1 MLKAW
6 LAHPLTKGLD
16 IDDPR
21 TTHLRLQI
29 IQEKSFLRQIYQEW
43 YQSLALVLPRGEGA
57 VLELGAGAGFM
68 KDFIPELITSE
79 VFHCPNIRAVLDA
92 SRLPFAARSLRGIVM
107 TDVLHH
113 IRQPRFFFTEAA
125 RCVRTGGVVAMI
137 EPWVTS
143 WSRFV
148 YTRLHHEPFHPEIQS
163 WELPT
168 RGPLSGANGALPWI
182 IFARDRRQFEREFP
196 EWKIEF
202 IKPIMPFRYLVSG
215 GISLR
220 GLTPGWSFG
229 LWRQIENTLA
239 CWSTELAMFAQIVL
253 RRVDNPTS
261 MRLSTKVPPD
271 VTSRQQ

>member
-43 YQSLALVLPRGEGA
+43 YQSLALVLPPGEGA

-79 VFHCPNIRAVLDA
+79 VFYRPNIRAVLDA
-92 SRLPFAARSLRGIVM
+92 SWLPFAARSLRGIVM

-113 IRQPRFFFTEAA
+113 MPQPRSFFSEAA
-125 RCVRTGGVVAMI
+125 RCVRAGGVVAMI